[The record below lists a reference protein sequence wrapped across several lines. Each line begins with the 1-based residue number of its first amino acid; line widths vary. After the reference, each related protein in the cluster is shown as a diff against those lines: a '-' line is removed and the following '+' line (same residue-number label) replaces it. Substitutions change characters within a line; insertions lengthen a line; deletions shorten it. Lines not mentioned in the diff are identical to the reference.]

1 MSDSVSVGIL
11 VAFTAGLLSF
21 LSPCVL
27 PLVPSY
33 IGFLTGM
40 TAPDAMHRRRI
51 TVLHALFFVLGF
63 TLVFLALGAGASA
76 FGAALK
82 SQKLL
87 VARIGG
93 VLIILFGLWTVGVL
107 DTQTREWPLRPWIM
121 AAICAVAGLIFEWLT
136 QYRYPATVPPVRQAA
151 ATFVAIATI
160 AFVITVERPRWLWS
174 LAFAAGWVPC
184 IGPILGTILGLAA
197 TQGDFSR
204 GMALLVAYSAGLAI
218 PFLLAAFAL
227 DAFLDWFKGF
237 RRHLGTV
244 KLVSGLLLI
253 AVGIL
258 LVSGEFTRL
267 AGWLSSLTP
276 EFLRRRI

>member
-1 MSDSVSVGIL
+1 MSDSVSVGVL
-11 VAFTAGLLSF
+11 VAFAAGLLSF

-40 TAPDAMHRRRI
+40 TAPDAVNRRRI
-51 TVLHALFFVLGF
+51 TVTHALFFVLGF

-87 VARIGG
+87 LARIGG
-93 VLIILFGLWTVGVL
+93 VVIILFGLWTVGIVKL
-107 DTQTREWPLRPWIM
+107 PFLEREQRFQ
-121 AAICAVAGLIFEWLT
+121 VDEK
-136 QYRYPATVPPVRQAA
+136 PVGY
-151 ATFVAIATI
+151 
-160 AFVITVERPRWLWS
+160 LGSS
-174 LAFAAGWVPC
+174 LVGMAFAAGWVPC
-184 IGPILGTILGLAA
+184 IGPILGAILTLTASE
-197 TQGDFSR
+197 GDLSR
-204 GMALLVAYSAGLAI
+204 GMALLTAYSAGLAI
-218 PFLLAAFAL
+218 PFVLAAFAL

-244 KLVSGLLLI
+244 KVVSGILLI

-258 LVSGEFTRL
+258 LVSGDFTRL
-267 AGWLSSLTP
+267 ATWLRDLTP
-276 EFLRRRI
+276 ESLRRWL